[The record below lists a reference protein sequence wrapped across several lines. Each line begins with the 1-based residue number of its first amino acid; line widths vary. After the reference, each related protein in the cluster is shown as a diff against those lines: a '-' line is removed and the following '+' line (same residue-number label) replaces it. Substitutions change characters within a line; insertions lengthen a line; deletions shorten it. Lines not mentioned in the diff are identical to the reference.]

1 MLLQLQ
7 MLLQLKILDLGTGS
21 IAATQHHEYHDGW
34 LRSHQ
39 PQLPAALPKHYQL
52 LPTTQISFEKTI
64 NLKNHKNMQLTNT
77 YPMSKY

>member
-7 MLLQLKILDLGTGS
+7 MLLQLKILDLGAGG

-39 PQLPAALPKHYQL
+39 PQLPAALPI
-52 LPTTQISFEKTI
+52 PTTQISFEKTI
-64 NLKNHKNMQLTNT
+64 ILKNHNKKIQLTNT

>member
-7 MLLQLKILDLGTGS
+7 MLLQLKILDLGAGG

-39 PQLPAALPKHYQL
+39 HQLPAALPI
-52 LPTTQISFEKTI
+52 PTTQISFEKNHNPKKTI
-64 NLKNHKNMQLTNT
+64 KKC
-77 YPMSKY
+77 S